1 MGEKKNVWYYN
12 NRSGP
17 AGVSAA
23 VYAKRGGANVLVI
36 SKDTG
41 TLGKARKIEN
51 YYGFKNIS
59 GKDLYENGLKQLEN
73 LNIEFVKDEVVQ
85 LNYTSQ
91 FEVTTVN
98 NIFQA
103 KYVVLATGVSR
114 NVPNIKGIK
123 EFEGKGVSYCA
134 ICDAFFYRNKDVA
147 VLGSGNYAI
156 HEAEILK
163 PVVKSVTLLT
173 NSEKLVENRDI
184 DLNVNEK
191 KVREV
196 RGFEKVDEIVFEDD
210 TAQNINGIFVAIG
223 TASTN
228 DLARKIGAR
237 VENNKII
244 VNDNLETT
252 VPNLYACGDCTGG
265 ILQISK
271 ATYEGTKVGLE
282 IVNKLKITKINLK

>member
-1 MGEKKNVWYYN
+1 MYDVIIIG
-12 NRSGP
+12 SGP

-23 VYAKRGGANVLVI
+23 IYAKRGGANVLVI
-36 SKDTG
+36 TKDTG
-41 TLGKARKIEN
+41 TLGKAKKIEN
-51 YYGFKNIS
+51 YYGFKS
-59 GKDLYENGLKQLEN
+59 VTGEELYKNGLEQLKH
-73 LNIEFVKDEVVQ
+73 LNIEMVKDEVVQ
-85 LNYTSQ
+85 LNYTNQ

-98 NIFQA
+98 NVFES

-123 EFEGKGVSYCA
+123 EFEGKGISYCA
-134 ICDAFFYRNKDVA
+134 ICDAFFYRNKKVA

-163 PVVKSVTLLT
+163 PVAKSVTLLT

-184 DLNVNEK
+184 DLNINEK
-191 KVREV
+191 KIREV
-196 RGFEKVDEIVFEDD
+196 RGYDKVDEVVFDDD
-210 TAQNINGIFVAIG
+210 TKENVNGIFVAIG

-237 VENNKII
+237 IENNNI
-244 VNDNLETT
+244 VVNENLETT
-252 VPNLYACGDCTGG
+252 VPGLYACGDCTGG

-282 IVNKLKITKINLK
+282 IVNKIKNAK

>member
-1 MGEKKNVWYYN
+1 MYDIIIIG
-12 NRSGP
+12 SGP

-41 TLGKARKIEN
+41 TLGKAKKIEN

-59 GKDLYENGLKQLEN
+59 GKDLYENGLKQLKN

-282 IVNKLKITKINLK
+282 IVNKLFC

>member
-1 MGEKKNVWYYN
+1 MYDIIIIG
-12 NRSGP
+12 SGP

-41 TLGKARKIEN
+41 TLGKAKKIEN

-196 RGFEKVDEIVFEDD
+196 RGFEKVDEVVFEDD

-282 IVNKLKITKINLK
+282 IVNKLKNKNN

>member
-1 MGEKKNVWYYN
+1 MWC
-12 NRSGP
+12 
-17 AGVSAA
+17 
-23 VYAKRGGANVLVI
+23 I
-36 SKDTG
+36 
-41 TLGKARKIEN
+41 
-51 YYGFKNIS
+51 
-59 GKDLYENGLKQLEN
+59 
-73 LNIEFVKDEVVQ
+73 
-85 LNYTSQ
+85 
-91 FEVTTVN
+91 
-98 NIFQA
+98 
-103 KYVVLATGVSR
+103 
-114 NVPNIKGIK
+114 
-123 EFEGKGVSYCA
+123 
-134 ICDAFFYRNKDVA
+134 FYRNKDVA

-237 VENNKII
+237 VENNKI
-244 VNDNLETT
+244 T

-282 IVNKLKITKINLK
+282 IVNKLKNKNN

>member
-1 MGEKKNVWYYN
+1 MYDIIIIG
-12 NRSGP
+12 SGP

-41 TLGKARKIEN
+41 TLGKAKKIEN

-59 GKDLYENGLKQLEN
+59 GKDLYKNGLKQLEN

-282 IVNKLKITKINLK
+282 IVNKLKNKNN

>member
-1 MGEKKNVWYYN
+1 MYDVIIIGA
-12 NRSGP
+12 GP

-23 VYAKRGGANVLVI
+23 VYAKRGALNVLVI
-36 SKDTG
+36 AKDTG
-41 TLGKARKIEN
+41 TLEKAKKIEN
-51 YYGFKNIS
+51 YYGFKSIT
-59 GKDLYENGLKQLEN
+59 GEELYRNGLEQLKH
-73 LNIEFVKDEVVQ
+73 LNIELIKDEVVQ
-85 LNYTSQ
+85 LNYTNK

-98 NIFQA
+98 NVFES

-114 NVPNIKGIK
+114 NVPNIRGIK

-134 ICDAFFYRNKDVA
+134 ICDAFFYRNKNVA

-163 PVVKSVTLLT
+163 PVAKSVTLLT
-173 NSEKLVENRDI
+173 NNEKLVENRDI

-191 KVREV
+191 KIREV
-196 RGFEKVDEIVFEDD
+196 RGYDKVDEVVFDDD
-210 TAQNINGIFVAIG
+210 TKEKVNGIFVAIG

-237 VENNKII
+237 VENNNI
-244 VNDNLETT
+244 VVNENLETN
-252 VPNLYACGDCTGG
+252 VPGLYACGDCTGG

-282 IVNKLKITKINLK
+282 IINKIKNGKK

>member
-1 MGEKKNVWYYN
+1 MYDVIIIGA
-12 NRSGP
+12 GP

-23 VYAKRGGANVLVI
+23 VYAKRGALNVLVI
-36 SKDTG
+36 AKDTG
-41 TLGKARKIEN
+41 TLEKAKKIEN
-51 YYGFKNIS
+51 YYGFKSIT
-59 GKDLYENGLKQLEN
+59 GEELYRNGLEQLKH
-73 LNIEFVKDEVVQ
+73 LNIELVKDEVVQ
-85 LNYTSQ
+85 LNYTNK

-98 NIFQA
+98 NVFES
-103 KYVVLATGVSR
+103 KYVVLATGTSR
-114 NVPNIKGIK
+114 NVPNIRGIK

-134 ICDAFFYRNKDVA
+134 ICDAFFYRNKNVA

-163 PVVKSVTLLT
+163 PVAKSVTLLT
-173 NSEKLVENRDI
+173 NNEKLVENRDI

-191 KVREV
+191 KIREV
-196 RGFEKVDEIVFEDD
+196 RGYDKVDEVVFDDD
-210 TAQNINGIFVAIG
+210 TKEKVNGIFVAIG

-237 VENNKII
+237 VENNNI
-244 VNDNLETT
+244 VVNENLETN
-252 VPNLYACGDCTGG
+252 VPGLYACGDCTGG

-282 IVNKLKITKINLK
+282 IINKIKNGKK

>member
-1 MGEKKNVWYYN
+1 MYDIIIIG
-12 NRSGP
+12 SGP

-41 TLGKARKIEN
+41 TLGKAKKIEN

-123 EFEGKGVSYCA
+123 EFEGKGVSHCA

-163 PVVKSVTLLT
+163 PVVKSVILLT

-282 IVNKLKITKINLK
+282 IVNKLKNKNN

>member
-1 MGEKKNVWYYN
+1 MYDIIIIG
-12 NRSGP
+12 SGP

-41 TLGKARKIEN
+41 TLGKAKKIEN

-163 PVVKSVTLLT
+163 PVVKSVILLT

-271 ATYEGTKVGLE
+271 ATYEGKKVGLE
-282 IVNKLKITKINLK
+282 IVNKLKNKNN

>member
-1 MGEKKNVWYYN
+1 MYN
-12 NRSGP
+12 IIIIGSGP

-41 TLGKARKIEN
+41 TLGKAKKIEN

-282 IVNKLKITKINLK
+282 IVNKLKNKNN

>member
-1 MGEKKNVWYYN
+1 MYDIIIIG
-12 NRSGP
+12 SGP

-41 TLGKARKIEN
+41 TLGKAKKIEN

-163 PVVKSVTLLT
+163 PVVKSVMLLT

-282 IVNKLKITKINLK
+282 IVNKLKNKNN

>member
-1 MGEKKNVWYYN
+1 MYDIIIIG
-12 NRSGP
+12 SGP

-41 TLGKARKIEN
+41 TLGKAKKIEN

-196 RGFEKVDEIVFEDD
+196 RGCEKVDEIVFEDD

-282 IVNKLKITKINLK
+282 IVNKLKNKNN

>member
-1 MGEKKNVWYYN
+1 MYDVIIIG
-12 NRSGP
+12 SGP

-23 VYAKRGGANVLVI
+23 IYAKRGGANVLVI
-36 SKDTG
+36 TKDTG
-41 TLGKARKIEN
+41 TLGKAKKIEN
-51 YYGFKNIS
+51 YYGFKSIT
-59 GKDLYENGLKQLEN
+59 GEELYKNGLEQLKN
-73 LNIEFVKDEVVQ
+73 LNIELVKDEVVQ
-85 LNYTSQ
+85 LNYTNQ

-98 NIFQA
+98 NVFEA
-103 KYVVLATGVSR
+103 KYVVFATGVSR

-134 ICDAFFYRNKDVA
+134 ICDAFFYRNKHVA

-163 PVVKSVTLLT
+163 PVAKSVTLLT
-173 NSEKLVENRDI
+173 NNEKLVENRDI

-191 KVREV
+191 KIREV
-196 RGFEKVDEIVFEDD
+196 RGYDKVDEVVFDDD
-210 TAQNINGIFVAIG
+210 TKENVNGIFVAIG

-228 DLARKIGAR
+228 DLARKIGASI
-237 VENNKII
+237 ENNNI
-244 VNDNLETT
+244 VVNENLETT
-252 VPNLYACGDCTGG
+252 VPGLYACGDCTGG

-282 IVNKLKITKINLK
+282 IVNKIKNNK

>member
-1 MGEKKNVWYYN
+1 MYDVIIIGA
-12 NRSGP
+12 GP

-23 VYAKRGGANVLVI
+23 VYAKRGALNVLVI
-36 SKDTG
+36 AKDTG
-41 TLGKARKIEN
+41 TLEKAKKIEN
-51 YYGFKNIS
+51 YYGFKSIT
-59 GKDLYENGLKQLEN
+59 GEELYRNGLEQLKH
-73 LNIEFVKDEVVQ
+73 LNIELVKDEVVQ
-85 LNYTSQ
+85 LNYTNK

-98 NIFQA
+98 NVFES

-114 NVPNIKGIK
+114 NVPNIRGIK

-134 ICDAFFYRNKDVA
+134 ICDAFFYRNKNVA

-163 PVVKSVTLLT
+163 PVAKSVTLLT
-173 NSEKLVENRDI
+173 NNEKLVENRDI

-191 KVREV
+191 KIREV
-196 RGFEKVDEIVFEDD
+196 RGYDKVDEVVFDDD
-210 TAQNINGIFVAIG
+210 TKEKVNGIFVAIG

-237 VENNKII
+237 VENNNIA
-244 VNDNLETT
+244 VNENLETN
-252 VPNLYACGDCTGG
+252 VPGLYACGDCTGG

-282 IVNKLKITKINLK
+282 IINKIKNGKK

>member
-1 MGEKKNVWYYN
+1 MYDIIIIG
-12 NRSGP
+12 SGP

-41 TLGKARKIEN
+41 TLGKAKKIEN

-103 KYVVLATGVSR
+103 NYLVLATGVSR

-196 RGFEKVDEIVFEDD
+196 RGFEKVDEIVFEDN

-282 IVNKLKITKINLK
+282 IVNKLKNKNN

>member
-1 MGEKKNVWYYN
+1 MYDVIIIG
-12 NRSGP
+12 SGP

-23 VYAKRGGANVLVI
+23 IYAKRGGANVLVI
-36 SKDTG
+36 TKDTG
-41 TLGKARKIEN
+41 TLGKAKQIEN
-51 YYGFKNIS
+51 YYGFKSIT
-59 GKDLYENGLKQLEN
+59 GEELYKNGLEQLKN
-73 LNIEFVKDEVVQ
+73 LNIEVLKDEVVQ
-85 LNYTSQ
+85 LNYTNQ
-91 FEVTTVN
+91 FEVVTVN
-98 NIFQA
+98 NAFKS

-134 ICDAFFYRNKDVA
+134 ICDAFFYKNKNVA

-163 PVVKSVTLLT
+163 PVAKTVTLLT
-173 NSEKLVENRDI
+173 NNEKLVENRDI
-184 DLNVNEK
+184 ELKVNEK
-191 KVREV
+191 RVKEV
-196 RGFEKVDEIVFEDD
+196 RGYDRVDEVVFDDD
-210 TAQNINGIFVAIG
+210 TKENVNGVFVAIG

-237 VENNKII
+237 IENNNIV

-252 VPNLYACGDCTGG
+252 VPGLYACGDCTGG

-282 IVNKLKITKINLK
+282 IVNKMKNAK

>member
-1 MGEKKNVWYYN
+1 MYDVIIIGA
-12 NRSGP
+12 GP

-23 VYAKRGGANVLVI
+23 VYAKRGALNVLVI
-36 SKDTG
+36 AKDTG
-41 TLGKARKIEN
+41 TLEKAKKIEN
-51 YYGFKNIS
+51 YYGFKSIT
-59 GKDLYENGLKQLEN
+59 GEELYKNGLEQLKH
-73 LNIEFVKDEVVQ
+73 LNIELVKDEVVQ
-85 LNYTSQ
+85 LNYTKK

-98 NIFQA
+98 NVFES

-114 NVPNIKGIK
+114 NVPNIRGIK

-134 ICDAFFYRNKDVA
+134 ICDAFFYRNKNVA

-163 PVVKSVTLLT
+163 PVAKSVTLLT
-173 NSEKLVENRDI
+173 NNEKLVENRDI

-191 KVREV
+191 KIREV
-196 RGFEKVDEIVFEDD
+196 RGYDKVDEVVFDDD
-210 TAQNINGIFVAIG
+210 TKEKVNGIFVAIG

-237 VENNKII
+237 VENNNIL
-244 VNDNLETT
+244 VNENLETN
-252 VPNLYACGDCTGG
+252 VPGLYACGDCTGG

-282 IVNKLKITKINLK
+282 IINKIKNGKK

>member
-1 MGEKKNVWYYN
+1 MYDIIIIG
-12 NRSGP
+12 SGP

-41 TLGKARKIEN
+41 TLGKAKKIEN

-73 LNIEFVKDEVVQ
+73 LNIEVVKDEVVQ

-282 IVNKLKITKINLK
+282 IVNKLKNKNN

>member
-1 MGEKKNVWYYN
+1 MYDIIIIG
-12 NRSGP
+12 SGP

-41 TLGKARKIEN
+41 TLGKAKKIEN

-103 KYVVLATGVSR
+103 KYLVLATGVSR

-196 RGFEKVDEIVFEDD
+196 RGFEKVHEIVFEDD

-237 VENNKII
+237 VENNKIV

-282 IVNKLKITKINLK
+282 IVNKLKNKNN

>member
-1 MGEKKNVWYYN
+1 MYDVIIIGA
-12 NRSGP
+12 GP

-23 VYAKRGGANVLVI
+23 VYAKRGALNVLVI
-36 SKDTG
+36 AKDIG
-41 TLGKARKIEN
+41 TLEKAKKIEN
-51 YYGFKNIS
+51 YYGFKSIT
-59 GKDLYENGLKQLEN
+59 GEELYRNGLEQLKH
-73 LNIEFVKDEVVQ
+73 LNIELVKDEVVQ
-85 LNYTSQ
+85 LNYTNK

-98 NIFQA
+98 NVFES

-114 NVPNIKGIK
+114 NVPNIRGIK

-134 ICDAFFYRNKDVA
+134 ICDAFFYRNKNVA

-163 PVVKSVTLLT
+163 PVAKSVTLLT
-173 NSEKLVENRDI
+173 NNEKLVENRDI

-191 KVREV
+191 KIREV
-196 RGFEKVDEIVFEDD
+196 RGYDKVDEVVFDDD
-210 TAQNINGIFVAIG
+210 TKEKVNGIFVAIG

-237 VENNKII
+237 VENNNIL
-244 VNDNLETT
+244 VNENLETN
-252 VPNLYACGDCTGG
+252 VKGLYACGDCTGG

-282 IVNKLKITKINLK
+282 IINKIKNGKK

>member
-1 MGEKKNVWYYN
+1 MYDIIIIG
-12 NRSGP
+12 SGP

-282 IVNKLKITKINLK
+282 IVNKLKNN

>member
-1 MGEKKNVWYYN
+1 MYDVIIIG
-12 NRSGP
+12 SGP

-23 VYAKRGGANVLVI
+23 IYAKRGGANVLVI
-36 SKDTG
+36 TKDTG
-41 TLGKARKIEN
+41 TLGKAKKIEN
-51 YYGFKNIS
+51 YYGFKSIT
-59 GKDLYENGLKQLEN
+59 GEELYKNGLEQLKN
-73 LNIEFVKDEVVQ
+73 LNIELVKDEVVQ
-85 LNYTSQ
+85 LNYTNQ

-98 NIFQA
+98 NVFEA
-103 KYVVLATGVSR
+103 KYVVFATGVSR

-134 ICDAFFYRNKDVA
+134 ICDAFFYRNKHVA

-163 PVVKSVTLLT
+163 PVAKSVTLLT
-173 NSEKLVENRDI
+173 NNEKLVENRDI

-191 KVREV
+191 KIREV
-196 RGFEKVDEIVFEDD
+196 RGYDKVDEVVFDDD
-210 TAQNINGIFVAIG
+210 TKESVNGIFVAIG

-237 VENNKII
+237 IENNNI
-244 VNDNLETT
+244 VVNENLETT
-252 VPNLYACGDCTGG
+252 VPGLYACGDCTGG

-282 IVNKLKITKINLK
+282 IVNKIKNNK

>member
-1 MGEKKNVWYYN
+1 MYDVIIIGA
-12 NRSGP
+12 GP

-23 VYAKRGGANVLVI
+23 VYAKRGALNVLVI
-36 SKDTG
+36 AKDIG
-41 TLGKARKIEN
+41 TLEKAKKIEN
-51 YYGFKNIS
+51 YYGFKSIT
-59 GKDLYENGLKQLEN
+59 GEELYRNGLEQLKH
-73 LNIEFVKDEVVQ
+73 LDIELVKDEVVQ
-85 LNYTSQ
+85 LNYTNK

-98 NIFQA
+98 NVFES

-114 NVPNIKGIK
+114 NVPNIRGIK

-134 ICDAFFYRNKDVA
+134 ICDAFFYRNKNVA

-163 PVVKSVTLLT
+163 PVAKSVTLLT
-173 NSEKLVENRDI
+173 NNEKLVENRDI

-191 KVREV
+191 KIREV
-196 RGFEKVDEIVFEDD
+196 RGYDKVDEVVFDDD
-210 TAQNINGIFVAIG
+210 TKEKVNGIFVAIG

-237 VENNKII
+237 VENNNI
-244 VNDNLETT
+244 VVNENLETN
-252 VPNLYACGDCTGG
+252 VPGLYACGDCTGG

-282 IVNKLKITKINLK
+282 IINKIKNGKK

>member
-1 MGEKKNVWYYN
+1 MYDIIIIG
-12 NRSGP
+12 SGP

-41 TLGKARKIEN
+41 TLGKAKKIEN

-59 GKDLYENGLKQLEN
+59 GKDLYKNGLKQLEN

-282 IVNKLKITKINLK
+282 IVNKLKNN

>member
-1 MGEKKNVWYYN
+1 MYDIIIIG
-12 NRSGP
+12 SGP

-41 TLGKARKIEN
+41 TLGKAKKIEN

-59 GKDLYENGLKQLEN
+59 GKDLYESGLKQLEN

-103 KYVVLATGVSR
+103 KYLVLATGVSR

-196 RGFEKVDEIVFEDD
+196 RGFEKVDEIVFEDN

-282 IVNKLKITKINLK
+282 IVNKLKNKNN

>member
-1 MGEKKNVWYYN
+1 MYDIIIIG
-12 NRSGP
+12 SGP

-41 TLGKARKIEN
+41 TLGKAKKIEN

-103 KYVVLATGVSR
+103 KYLVLATGVSR

-196 RGFEKVDEIVFEDD
+196 RGFEKVDEIVFEDN

-282 IVNKLKITKINLK
+282 IVNKLKNKNN

>member
-1 MGEKKNVWYYN
+1 MYDIIIIG
-12 NRSGP
+12 SGP

-41 TLGKARKIEN
+41 TLGKAKKIEN

-163 PVVKSVTLLT
+163 PVVKSVILLT

-282 IVNKLKITKINLK
+282 IVNKLKNN

>member
-1 MGEKKNVWYYN
+1 MYDVIIIG
-12 NRSGP
+12 SGP

-23 VYAKRGGANVLVI
+23 IYAKRGGANVLVI
-36 SKDTG
+36 TKDTG
-41 TLGKARKIEN
+41 TLGKAKQIEN
-51 YYGFKNIS
+51 YYGFKSIT
-59 GKDLYENGLKQLEN
+59 GEELYKNGLEQLKN
-73 LNIEFVKDEVVQ
+73 LNIEVLKDEVVQ
-85 LNYTSQ
+85 LNYTNQ
-91 FEVTTVN
+91 FEVVTVN
-98 NIFQA
+98 NVFKS

-134 ICDAFFYRNKDVA
+134 ICDAFFYKNKNVA

-163 PVVKSVTLLT
+163 PVAKTVTLLT
-173 NSEKLVENRDI
+173 NNEKLVENRDVE
-184 DLNVNEK
+184 LKVNEK
-191 KVREV
+191 RVKEV
-196 RGFEKVDEIVFEDD
+196 RGYDRVDEVVFDDD
-210 TAQNINGIFVAIG
+210 TKENVNGVFVAIG

-237 VENNKII
+237 IENNNIV

-252 VPNLYACGDCTGG
+252 VPGLYACGDCTGG

-282 IVNKLKITKINLK
+282 IVNKMKNAK

>member
-1 MGEKKNVWYYN
+1 MYDIIIIG
-12 NRSGP
+12 SGP

-23 VYAKRGGANVLVI
+23 VYAKRGGANVIVI

-41 TLGKARKIEN
+41 TLGKAKKIEN

-123 EFEGKGVSYCA
+123 EFEGKGDSYCA

-163 PVVKSVTLLT
+163 PVVKSVILLT

-282 IVNKLKITKINLK
+282 IVNKLKNN